1 MTPAVNQIE
10 LHPYLL
16 NDEVR
21 AYGEAHGIL
30 TEAWS
35 PIAQG
40 GVLDDP
46 VITAIADKLGTLTGP
61 GRAALAH
68 PAPAASCSPSRPL
81 RPGSQENFELF
92 DFELQPDEIVRDRGA
107 RQG

>member
-21 AYGEAHGIL
+21 AYGEQNGIL

-40 GVLDDP
+40 GSSTIP
-46 VITAIADKLGTLTGP
+46 
-61 GRAALAH
+61 
-68 PAPAASCSPSRPL
+68 
-81 RPGSQENFELF
+81 
-92 DFELQPDEIVRDRGA
+92 
-107 RQG
+107 